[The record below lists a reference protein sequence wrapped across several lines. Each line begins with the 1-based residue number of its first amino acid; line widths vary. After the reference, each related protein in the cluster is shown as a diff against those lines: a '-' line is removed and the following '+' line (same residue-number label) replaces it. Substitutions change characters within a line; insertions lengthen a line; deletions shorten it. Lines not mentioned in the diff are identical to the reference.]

1 MVWLMSM
8 GMLVLTMAV
17 QIDSKSLYI
26 DSVLFCVVD
35 P

>member
-8 GMLVLTMAV
+8 RMLVLTMAV
-17 QIDSKSLYI
+17 QIDNKSFYI
-26 DSVLFCVVD
+26 DNVLFCVVD